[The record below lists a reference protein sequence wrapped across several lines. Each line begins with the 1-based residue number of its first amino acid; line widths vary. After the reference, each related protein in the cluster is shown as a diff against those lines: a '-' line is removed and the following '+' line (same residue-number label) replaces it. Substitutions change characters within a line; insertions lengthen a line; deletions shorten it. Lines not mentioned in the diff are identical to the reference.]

1 MTEAAMIEAVRAVG
15 GVNGIEAGTVQQVQ
29 AMDPAAVDAFK
40 VAMGEDGGAVRPT
53 GRVPFADQVIGAW
66 RQAERAEQVHLRRVT
81 ELATPSPSG
90 RVGSAQDLLA
100 MQYELATM
108 GFNMEVTMSIAK
120 KTSDA
125 VTTMVKNG

>member
-40 VAMGEDGGAVRPT
+40 VAMGEDGGAVRST
-53 GRVPFADQVIGAW
+53 GGVPFADQVIGAW

-81 ELATPSPSG
+81 ELATPTPAG